1 MNFLPPFLLLF
12 VLLRVMTWRRAVRST
27 SAASAANWA
36 IAAVTA
42 LFVCSLLLAMNS
54 ISVRMMSGL
63 QYAAAVL
70 MLTPF
75 VDILGARRPAHN
87 AWPWFVVIPMI
98 VVLQWPVAS
107 QLASG
112 NANIAVELPTPTF
125 CGFVLVVVMGCGN
138 YFGTQYTTASL
149 LTAISCIL
157 VALPVTELLE
167 FGHPWYFRA
176 ACGTLALAAWSVPRK
191 ISHPP
196 VHGPKERL
204 HFELWANFRDIYG
217 MVWAKRVMDRV
228 NQFGAR
234 EKWNVHLTL
243 DGFQPVNPID
253 NDATAPT
260 QIEPV
265 QAVVPVPAVVN
276 VEDRPLVILCWVLR
290 RFADHEYLQT
300 YLPKSIVE
308 AKPNNAAEV

>member
-1 MNFLPPFLLLF
+1 MNFLPLFLLLF
-12 VLLRVMTWRRAVRST
+12 VLLRVLSWRRAVLST

-36 IAAVTA
+36 IAAVAA
-42 LFVCSLLLAMNS
+42 LIICSVLLALNS
-54 ISVRMMSGL
+54 ISLRMMSGL

-149 LTAISCIL
+149 LTAISCVL
-157 VALPVTELLE
+157 VPLPVTELLE
-167 FGHPWYFRA
+167 FGHTWYFRA
-176 ACGTLALAAWSVPRK
+176 ASGTLALAAWSVPGK
-191 ISHPP
+191 ISAPS
-196 VHGPKERL
+196 VHAPEERL

-234 EKWNVHLTL
+234 EKWDVHLTL
-243 DGFQPVNPID
+243 DGFQPVNTTD

-260 QIEPV
+260 QM
-265 QAVVPVPAVVN
+265 QPVPSDVY

-290 RFADHEYLQT
+290 RFADHEYLQK